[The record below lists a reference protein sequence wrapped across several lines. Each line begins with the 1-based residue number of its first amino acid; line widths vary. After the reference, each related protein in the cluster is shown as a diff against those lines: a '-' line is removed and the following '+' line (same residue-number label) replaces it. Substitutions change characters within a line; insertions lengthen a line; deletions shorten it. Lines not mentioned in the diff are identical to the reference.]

1 MRTEQKS
8 LLNQILIFTSVMY
21 FSQHKHFLPFD
32 YFYIQ
37 YQDCFELHI
46 VLQNN

>member
-1 MRTEQKS
+1 MRTEKVYIIA
-8 LLNQILIFTSVMY
+8 NIFTFVMY
-21 FSQHKHFLPFD
+21 FSQYKHFLPFD

-37 YQDCFELHI
+37 HQDCFEVHI